1 MNADERVEARGFGR
15 VFTDHMAVIKF
26 EHSRWS
32 KTSVVDH
39 EPVSLSPA
47 SSGLH
52 YGQAIFEGLK
62 AYRQP
67 DGAVAL
73 FRVRDH
79 AERFRAS
86 AERMAM
92 PALPVE
98 QFVEACAALIA
109 ADEDSVPRE
118 PGHSLYLRPLM
129 IATTP
134 RLGVEPAS
142 EYLCV
147 VIASPVGAYFS
158 DGIRPLSV
166 MVARDRVRA
175 ASGGTGNAKCAG
187 NYGASLGARRGAVT
201 AHCDEV
207 LWLDAVEHRWVEEL
221 SAMNVF
227 VVESRA
233 GTPATVVTPP
243 IGDTILAG
251 ITRASLLE
259 LAGHLGYRALEAPIA
274 LERWRRDAA
283 CGFAREAFAAGTGA
297 VVAPIGRVH
306 DGPTTWTIGDGTPGT
321 VTLRL
326 RAALLDL
333 QEGRTPDPFG
343 WRVRLPRHT
352 MTGHG

>member
-1 MNADERVEARGFGR
+1 MKTDERVDAREFGR
-15 VFTDHMAVIKF
+15 VFTDHMAVIRF
-26 EHSRWS
+26 EDSRWG
-32 KTSVVDH
+32 KTRIVGY

-47 SSGLH
+47 ASGLH

-67 DGAVAL
+67 DGTVAL
-73 FRVRDH
+73 FRVCDH
-79 AERFRAS
+79 AARFGAS

-98 QFVEACAALIA
+98 QFVQACAALVATDEA
-109 ADEDSVPRE
+109 AVPTE

-129 IATTP
+129 IGTTP
-134 RLGVEPAS
+134 RLGVDPAS

-147 VIASPVGAYFS
+147 VIASPVGAYFP
-158 DGIRPLSV
+158 GEIRPWSV

-175 ASGGTGNAKCAG
+175 AAGGTGTAKCAG
-187 NYGASLGARRGAVT
+187 NYGASLGARRAAVT

-207 LWLDAVEHRWVEEL
+207 LWLDAAEHRWIEEL

-227 VVESRA
+227 VVEHRPD
-233 GTPATVVTPP
+233 TPPTVVTPP

-251 ITRASLLE
+251 ITRASLLQ

-274 LERWRRDAA
+274 LDRLRCDAA
-283 CGFAREAFAAGTGA
+283 RGFIREAFASGTGA
-297 VVAPIGRVH
+297 VVAPIGCVH
-306 DGPTTWTIGDGTPGT
+306 DGPTTWIIGDGSPGPA
-321 VTLRL
+321 TLRL

-333 QEGRTPDPFG
+333 QEGRAPDPFG
-343 WRVRLPRHT
+343 WRVPLP
-352 MTGHG
+352 GHASSAR